1 MSLDELSTPCLL
13 LNLAT
18 LRRNCEQMSRRMKAM
33 GVSLRPHLKT
43 AKSIDVARLATD
55 GHDPA
60 VTVSTLLEARY
71 FLEKGISDITYAV
84 GIVPARLPEVAVLR
98 DRGAQINLLTDN
110 LEGLPALSDE
120 VQRLGGEFSLL
131 IEIDSGGGRGGLLP
145 DDPRLIELG
154 RGIAAAPGLSLKGVL
169 THAGHSYACRSI
181 DEIKTVAEQERLA
194 ITAAADR
201 LRQVGLKIDVVSAGS
216 TPTAV
221 HAESLEGVTE
231 MRPGVYVFQD
241 LYQAGLGSC
250 EMDDIALSVLARVIG
265 HNRQARRILID
276 AGGLALSK
284 DKGAA
289 QIMEN
294 VGYGLLCDQ
303 DFRPLSEGLFVADV
317 HQEHGFVALPGDEEP
332 PFDAFPVGS
341 MVRVLPNHVC
351 MTAAAHPCYH
361 LLDESGEVVGT
372 WDRVNGW

>member
-1 MSLDELSTPCLL
+1 
-13 LNLAT
+13 
-18 LRRNCEQMSRRMKAM
+18 MKFLI
-33 GVSLRPHLKT
+33 LRPHLKT

-60 VTVSTLLEARY
+60 VSVSTLLEAEY

-84 GIVPARLPEVAVLR
+84 GIVPSRLAEVAALR
-98 DRGAQINLLTDN
+98 DRGAHINLLTDN
-110 LEGLPALSDE
+110 LEGLPALSE
-120 VQRLGGEFSLL
+120 EAERLGGEFALL

-145 DDPRLIELG
+145 DDPRLVELG
-154 RGIAAAPGLSLKGVL
+154 SGIAAAPNLSLKGVL
-169 THAGHSYACRSI
+169 THAGHSYACRSV
-181 DEIKTVAEQERLA
+181 DEIKIVAEEERKA
-194 ITAAADR
+194 ITSAAER
-201 LRQVGLKIDVVSAGS
+201 LRQAGFNIEVVSAGS

-241 LYQAGLGSC
+241 LYQAALGAC
-250 EMDDIALSVLARVIG
+250 VMEDIAVTVLARVIG
-265 HNRQARRILID
+265 HNRQARRILVD

-284 DKGAA
+284 DNGAA
-289 QIMEN
+289 HMMEN

-303 DFRPLSEGLFVADV
+303 KFRPLSEGLFVASV
-317 HQEHGFVALPGDEEP
+317 HQEHGVVGLPGDEEP
-332 PFDAFPVGS
+332 PYDAFPVGS
-341 MVRVLPNHVC
+341 MVQILPNHVC
-351 MTAAAHPCYH
+351 MTAAAHPRYH